1 MISEWIGIVV
11 GAVAVILFGKS
22 LLGGGSGI
30 KGAVVREKIK
40 MGALAIDVRT
50 PSEYQSGHY
59 KGAKNIPLQEL
70 QSRLSELGDKN
81 MPIVVYCASGMRSAM
96 ALKILTKAGF
106 TDVMNAGT
114 MRTMR
119 NLEG

>member
-11 GAVAVILFGKS
+11 GAFVVIVLARKV
-22 LLGGGSGI
+22 LLGGSGL

-40 MGALAIDVRT
+40 MGAMAIDVR
-50 PSEYQSGHY
+50 SQAEYQSGHY

-70 QSRLSELGDKN
+70 QSRLGELGDKN
-81 MPIVVYCASGMRSAM
+81 TAIVVYCASGMRSAK
-96 ALKILTKAGF
+96 ALSILTKAGF

-114 MRTMR
+114 MR

>member
-1 MISEWIGIVV
+1 MISTWIGIGV
-11 GAVAVILFGKS
+11 GAFIVFALAWKVIY
-22 LLGGGSGI
+22 GSGSGL

-40 MGALAIDVRT
+40 MGAMAIDVRT
-50 PSEYQSGHY
+50 PSEYKSGHY

-70 QSRLSELGDKN
+70 ESRLSEFGGKDT
-81 MPIVVYCASGMRSAM
+81 PIVVYCASGMRSAK

-114 MRTMR
+114 MR
-119 NLEG
+119 NLEN

>member
-1 MISEWIGIVV
+1 MISMWIGIVV
-11 GAVAVILFGKS
+11 GAFIVLALAWKFT
-22 LLGGGSGI
+22 LGGSGGSGL

-50 PSEYQSGHY
+50 PSEYQSDHY

-81 MPIVVYCASGMRSAM
+81 MPIVVYCASGLRSAM

-106 TDVMNAGT
+106 TDVMNGG
-114 MRTMR
+114 R
-119 NLEG
+119 